1 MRGAGWGHERP
12 PVPGGMDRGPRSR
25 SQTAVPPKAMRKAK
39 CPLRLRLNSGAALT
53 FFLSLAGKGLS
64 VVLAQHDGGLR
75 RKLSNK
81 KGPAEAGPSI
91 RGNIAEEVLWGLPQR
106 TTPRA
111 GIGSTKEKPR
121 RVTGLRVMVGPVG
134 LATNPTRSRS
144 RANASELGRRQAVLA
159 IGHNAEFNVRHALL
173 GPSARNEYRGESRHY
188 PLRRTQG
195 TEKQAGPPR
204 CPEEEYRPPYP

>member
-1 MRGAGWGHERP
+1 MWDGPGAALTVTNCCAPKGHEK
-12 PVPGGMDRGPRSR
+12 GE
-25 SQTAVPPKAMRKAK
+25 
-39 CPLRLRLNSGAALT
+39 CPFRLRLNSGAALHPRR
-53 FFLSLAGKGLS
+53 KRVS
-64 VVLAQHDGGLR
+64 VVVAQHDGGLR

>member
-1 MRGAGWGHERP
+1 MWDGPGAALTVTNCCAPKGHEK
-12 PVPGGMDRGPRSR
+12 GE
-25 SQTAVPPKAMRKAK
+25 
-39 CPLRLRLNSGAALT
+39 CPFRLRLNSGAAL
-53 FFLSLAGKGLS
+53 
-64 VVLAQHDGGLR
+64 HPR
-75 RKLSNK
+75 RKR
-81 KGPAEAGPSI
+81 AECGAGATRWRVTPETLTRKAPLK
-91 RGNIAEEVLWGLPQR
+91 RGQAYEGTLRKRFFGVFRSG